1 MITYSF
7 TITNTGTVTL
17 DPVTVTD
24 PLPGLSAISSPA
36 TLLAGGADMTC
47 TATYVITQADID
59 AGQVDNEADVSGT
72 RWPTGPDVTDDDP
85 HSEPTVR
92 NPDIDIDKTPAS
104 QIVRPGETATFTIEV
119 TNTGNVTLTDVTV
132 DDPLAPDCDA
142 DLGTLA
148 PDASTA
154 YTCEVANVTEG
165 FTNVAEASGTPPAGQ
180 DVTDSED
187 ADVSVAAIRI
197 IKSVRSD
204 LPLVN
209 GAVVEFRIT
218 VKNIGEVDLRRTA
231 VADPLFFACVRSAA
245 QVRAEKNQQGNNV
258 GFILKPGEQFS
269 YTCTDEVGS
278 SFTNVATATA
288 TAPGVPVEDSD
299 DADVPVVSPDIRIW
313 KTPGTQ
319 EVPNSGVVE
328 FTIRVKNIG
337 DVNLRRTVV
346 TDDLFASC
354 ARSATQVRSEANQQG
369 DNVGFVLKVGE
380 EFTYTCSDEISD
392 PFTNQA
398 RAVAFWKTTQV
409 TDFDEAE
416 VTAG

>member
-7 TITNTGTVTL
+7 TITNSGTVTL

-24 PLPGLSAISSPA
+24 PLPGLSAISCPA

-72 RWPTGPDVTDDDP
+72 PPTGPDVTDDDP

-180 DVTDSED
+180 DVDRQRGCGR
-187 ADVSVAAIRI
+187 IRRGHPDHQI
-197 IKSVRSD
+197 
-204 LPLVN
+204 
-209 GAVVEFRIT
+209 GA
-218 VKNIGEVDLRRTA
+218 LRPPARQ
-231 VADPLFFACVRSAA
+231 R
-245 QVRAEKNQQGNNV
+245 RRGR
-258 GFILKPGEQFS
+258 
-269 YTCTDEVGS
+269 
-278 SFTNVATATA
+278 
-288 TAPGVPVEDSD
+288 VPHH
-299 DADVPVVSPDIRIW
+299 R
-313 KTPGTQ
+313 
-319 EVPNSGVVE
+319 
-328 FTIRVKNIG
+328 
-337 DVNLRRTVV
+337 
-346 TDDLFASC
+346 
-354 ARSATQVRSEANQQG
+354 
-369 DNVGFVLKVGE
+369 E
-380 EFTYTCSDEISD
+380 EH
-392 PFTNQA
+392 
-398 RAVAFWKTTQV
+398 R
-409 TDFDEAE
+409 
-416 VTAG
+416 